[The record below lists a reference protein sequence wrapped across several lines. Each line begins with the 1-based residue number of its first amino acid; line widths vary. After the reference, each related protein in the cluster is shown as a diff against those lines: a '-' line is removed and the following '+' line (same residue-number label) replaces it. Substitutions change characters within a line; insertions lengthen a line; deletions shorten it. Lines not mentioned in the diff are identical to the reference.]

1 MTARRAIDGAEDDI
15 KCALEKFIQEILE
28 EAIKEEEE
36 CKALEKFA
44 LARMGI
50 VVWRFLKREGDKLKI
65 TISLLLQSI
74 RPKLARGRGFVRK
87 REREFWSSLAQ
98 DPALTVSHKRSM

>member
-1 MTARRAIDGAEDDI
+1 MTARRGIDGAEDDV

-50 VVWRFLKREGDKLKI
+50 VVWRFLKRKGDKLKI

-74 RPKLARGRGFVRK
+74 RLKLARGHRFVRK
-87 REREFWSSLAQ
+87 RERVFWSSLA
-98 DPALTVSHKRSM
+98 